1 MGRTIRRY
9 GIGLGIAILLA
20 ATVQRGDAQATNSAY
35 GALVGSVLTDK
46 TDKPIFDA
54 EIELTD
60 LGLKVRSDSAGNFE
74 IKDVPAGVHPIVIR
88 ALNFDMLQNTL
99 TFHAGETLSRDFLLR
114 PVTEMRLRIK
124 GSAETS
130 TEGSRLAEFE
140 SRRKTGGGRF
150 ITREVFEE
158 SNGRRQFAEVLM
170 TKLSGISIVSN
181 GGERSIATGNRG
193 SISFANTPGGAD
205 RTQKKC
211 YVQVI
216 IDNVLRYRSAP
227 GEKLFNI
234 DSVDPLTVAAVEFY
248 TVSQTPLQFNST
260 GAAPCGTLII
270 WTRSS

>member
-1 MGRTIRRY
+1 MQWRALGLGVVLTLAVSGRTS
-9 GIGLGIAILLA
+9 A
-20 ATVQRGDAQATNSAY
+20 AQATNSMF
-35 GALVGSVLTDK
+35 GALVGSVLTDR

-60 LGLKVRSDSAGNFE
+60 IGLKAKTDSAGNFE

-114 PVTEMRLRIK
+114 PVAEMRLRIK

-130 TEGSRLAEFE
+130 TDGGRLAEFE
-140 SRRKTGGGRF
+140 ARRKMGSGRF

-158 SNGRRQFAEVLM
+158 SNGRRQFAELLMNKISGVVL
-170 TKLSGISIVSN
+170 VSN
-181 GGERSIATGNRG
+181 SGERSLATGNRG
-193 SISFANTPGGAD
+193 SISFANTPGGGD

-216 IDNVLRYRSAP
+216 IDNVVRYRSSP

-234 DSVDPLTVAAVEFY
+234 DTIDPNTVAAVEFY

-260 GAAPCGTLII
+260 GAAPCGTLVI
-270 WTRSS
+270 WTRTS